1 MSDLLV
7 RFSIGERGYA
17 LPVSA
22 IDEVIRIVAI
32 KPLAGAPPFI
42 EGVINRRGVVT
53 PVIDL
58 RKRSG
63 IVPGAFDATTHILI
77 TSLRGRPT
85 GLIVDD
91 VTAVGGA
98 DEDGDPIT
106 VIDPA
111 TILTDAEGKVFDATQ
126 IA

>member
-1 MSDLLV
+1 MSATLV
-7 RFSIGERGYA
+7 RFALGDRHCA
-17 LPVSA
+17 LPVAA

-32 KPLAGAPPFI
+32 KPLAGAPPFV
-42 EGVINRRGVVT
+42 EGVINRRGVIT

-77 TSLRGRPT
+77 TSVRGKST
-85 GLIVDD
+85 GLIVDE
-91 VTAVGGA
+91 VTEVGDA
-98 DEDGDPIT
+98 DDAIT
-106 VIDPA
+106 LIDPA

-126 IA
+126 IS

>member
-1 MSDLLV
+1 MSDTLV
-7 RFSIGERGYA
+7 RFA
-17 LPVSA
+17 LGDRHCAVPVSD

-32 KPLAGAPPFI
+32 TPVAGAPKFI
-42 EGVINRRGVVT
+42 EGVINRRGVIT

-63 IVPGAFDATTHILI
+63 VAAGPFDATTHILI
-77 TSLRGRPT
+77 TTVRGRST

-91 VTAVGGA
+91 VKDVGGA
-98 DEDGDPIT
+98 DDGADAIT

-111 TILTDAEGKVFDATQ
+111 TILTDAEGKAFDAAQ